1 MKLQVSS
8 TIGQNSTLTVNDAV
22 FGVKPNQALIAQA
35 VRVYLSNQRQGTSK
49 VLTRAEVARTK
60 KKWFK
65 QKGTGNAR
73 HGARTPNIFV
83 GGGVAH
89 GPTGEQNWN
98 LKMATTM
105 RRSALISAL
114 SAQVPVIIVSEDLN
128 QLDGK
133 TSSAQRLLRKM
144 MPDANRLLVVL
155 ADNSP
160 KVLRSMNNLEK
171 TVVTQASRL
180 TTYEVA
186 AADGIVMTKEA
197 VKVLEDRLTKTAKAK
212 KVASATKAESKT
224 EVVKTETKAATKP
237 AAKKAAAPKAK
248 AVKEK
253 KPTDKKVTKKAVK

>member
-8 TIGQNSTLTVNDAV
+8 TIGQNSTLTVSDAV
-22 FGVKPNQALIAQA
+22 FGAKPNTTLIAQA

-49 VLTRAEVARTK
+49 VKTRSEVARTK

-98 LKMATTM
+98 LKMATAM

-114 SAQVPVIIVSEDLN
+114 SAQVPVIVVSEDLN

-133 TSSAQRLLRKM
+133 TASAERLLRKM
-144 MPDANRLLVVL
+144 MPDAKRLLVVL
-155 ADNSP
+155 ADNAP
-160 KVLRSMNNLEK
+160 KVLRSLRNLEK
-171 TVVTQASRL
+171 TVVTNASRL

-197 VKVLEDRLTKTAKAK
+197 IKVLEDRLTKTEKVKKTPAEKAEARTEVVKAAKPAPAK
-212 KVASATKAESKT
+212 KVA
-224 EVVKTETKAATKP
+224 P
-237 AAKKAAAPKAK
+237 KKAAPKAK
-248 AVKEK
+248 AEVK
-253 KPTDKKVTKKAVK
+253 KPAVKKVTKKAAKK